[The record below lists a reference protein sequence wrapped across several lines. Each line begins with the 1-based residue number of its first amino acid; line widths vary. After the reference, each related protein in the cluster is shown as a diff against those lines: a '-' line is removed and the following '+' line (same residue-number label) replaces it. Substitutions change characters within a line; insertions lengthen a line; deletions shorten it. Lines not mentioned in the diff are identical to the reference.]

1 MANKARANIV
11 PVDIDKIIYKQISK
25 KAEKKNKSIRKFVNE
40 LLELSLSKDEFVQR
54 IAPRLSPIELQPDS
68 ILLRD
73 DSLKKTRFA
82 QIVIRNEKLWCDLDD
97 THDCEHVRYALML
110 PELVNLKDKLK
121 KL

>member
-1 MANKARANIV
+1 MSKRGDIIT
-11 PVDIDKIIYKQISK
+11 VDIERSLHEKLSQSAESKNISL
-25 KAEKKNKSIRKFVNE
+25 RKFVNE
-40 LLELSLSKDEFVQR
+40 ILRMSIEKNEFVHR

-73 DSLKKTRFA
+73 DSSKKTRFA